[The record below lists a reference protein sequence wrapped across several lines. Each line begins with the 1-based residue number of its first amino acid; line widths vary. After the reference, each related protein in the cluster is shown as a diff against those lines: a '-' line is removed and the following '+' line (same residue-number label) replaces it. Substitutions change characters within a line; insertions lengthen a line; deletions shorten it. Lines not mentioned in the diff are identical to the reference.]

1 MQNSVDFYWLAGAIG
16 LVMGGV
22 QALSRSMYAR
32 MIPKEQAAEFF
43 GFFNM
48 LGKFAAVLGPALMGL
63 ASLISGSARFSILV
77 IVALFAAGA
86 ILLYYVDTDSK
97 CEKHGS

>member
-1 MQNSVDFYWLAGAIG
+1 MQNANDFYWLAAAIG
-16 LVMGGV
+16 LVMGGI

-32 MIPKEQAAEFF
+32 MIPKNQSAEFF

-48 LGKFAAVLGPALMGL
+48 LGKFAAVFGPLLMGV
-63 ASLISGSARFSILV
+63 ASYLSGSARFSILV

-86 ILLYYVDTDSK
+86 IVLCYVEEHVQEVK
-97 CEKHGS
+97 

>member
-1 MQNSVDFYWLAGAIG
+1 MQQASDFYWLAAAIG
-16 LVMGGV
+16 LVMGGI

-32 MIPKEQAAEFF
+32 LIPKQQSAEFF

-48 LGKFAAVLGPALMGL
+48 LGKFAAVFGPLLMGL
-63 ASLISGSARFSILV
+63 ASYLTGSARMSILV

-86 ILLYYVDTDSK
+86 IVLYYVEDK
-97 CEKHGS
+97 R

>member
-1 MQNSVDFYWLAGAIG
+1 MQQASDFYWLAAAIG

-32 MIPKEQAAEFF
+32 MIPRHQAAEFF

-48 LGKFAAVLGPALMGL
+48 LGKFAAVLGPALMGV
-63 ASLISGSARFSILV
+63 ASIASGSARFSILV

-86 ILLYYVDTDSK
+86 VLLYQVDENRKTILS
-97 CEKHGS
+97 

>member
-1 MQNSVDFYWLAGAIG
+1 MQNANDFYWLAAAIG
-16 LVMGGV
+16 LVMGGI

-32 MIPKEQAAEFF
+32 MIPKQQAAEFF

-48 LGKFAAVLGPALMGL
+48 LGKFAAVFGPLLMGL
-63 ASLISGSARFSILV
+63 ASYLTGSARFSILV

-86 ILLYYVDTDSK
+86 IVLYYVD
-97 CEKHGS
+97 EKTQVQES

>member
-1 MQNSVDFYWLAGAIG
+1 MQQASDFYWLAAAIG

-32 MIPKEQAAEFF
+32 MIPRHQAAEFF

-48 LGKFAAVLGPALMGL
+48 LGKFAAVMGPAMMGV
-63 ASLISGSARFSILV
+63 ASLVSGSARFSILV
-77 IVALFAAGA
+77 IVLLFVAGGA
-86 ILLYYVDTDSK
+86 ILFYVG
-97 CEKHGS
+97 ENKHHQQ